1 MHPRRRTRAA
11 GTPAIATPTPRA
23 ATPTARVL
31 AATLV
36 ALLAVLA
43 GCGPGGASAHNP
55 RPAPAS
61 PTSTASASPTASP
74 SIATAPAGPTAPG
87 GSPNGPAGSLRGTGT
102 DAVALTFDD
111 GPDPVTTPK
120 LLALLRQY
128 HVHAT
133 FCVIGSRARDYP
145 DLIRAIVADG
155 HTLCNHS
162 WQHLQ
167 DLAKRPQSYQVWD
180 LTSTNQAIENAV
192 PGVQV
197 HFMRAPGGA
206 FTPGLCTLITDQHMK
221 PLFWDVDPRDWD
233 NPTFGTGP
241 RMVNQIITTVEK
253 QVHPGSVILSH
264 DRKEHPD
271 TVTAYQ
277 TLLPWLL
284 ARYQLVPL
292 Y

>member
-1 MHPRRRTRAA
+1 MLGAA
-11 GTPAIATPTPRA
+11 
-23 ATPTARVL
+23 
-31 AATLV
+31 LV
-36 ALLAVLA
+36 ALLLA
-43 GCGPGGASAHNP
+43 GCGPGGAHAAAPNP
-55 RPAPAS
+55 TPPAS
-61 PTSTASASPTASP
+61 RASASPTASP
-74 SIATAPAGPTAPG
+74 SPTIAVVPQGPTAPG
-87 GSPNGPAGSLRGTGT
+87 GSPDGPAHSLRKTGT

-155 HTLCNHS
+155 HTMCNHS
-162 WQHLQ
+162 WQHLL
-167 DLAKRPQSYQVWD
+167 DLARHPVDYQIRD
-180 LTSTNQAIENAV
+180 LAHTTQAIQNAV

-206 FTPGLCTLITDQHMK
+206 FTTGLCGLIGQQNMK
-221 PLFWDVDPRDWD
+221 PLYWSVDPRDWD
-233 NPTFGTGP
+233 HHAYGTGP
-241 RMVNQIITTVEK
+241 TMVNHIISAVEQ
-253 QVHPGSVILSH
+253 QVRPGGVILSH

>member
-1 MHPRRRTRAA
+1 MLPAHPRRAAPAGRRRALA
-11 GTPAIATPTPRA
+11 GL
-23 ATPTARVL
+23 L
-31 AATLV
+31 AAV
-36 ALLAVLA
+36 LLLA
-43 GCGPGGASAHNP
+43 GCGQHGRSAT
-55 RPAPAS
+55 PAPSPAAS
-61 PTSTASASPTASP
+61 SASPSASP
-74 SIATAPAGPTAPG
+74 SPSPVINVSPQGPTAPG
-87 GSPNGPAGSLRGTGT
+87 GSPDGPAHSLRKSGT

-133 FCVIGSRARDYP
+133 FCVVGSRARDYP

-155 HTLCNHS
+155 HTMCNHS

-167 DLAKRPQSYQVWD
+167 DLAKRPHDYQVWD
-180 LTSTNQAIENAV
+180 LASTNKAIQNAV

-197 HFMRAPGGA
+197 NFMRAPGGA
-206 FTPGLCTLITDQHMK
+206 FTAGLCQLIGEQQMK
-221 PLFWDVDPRDWD
+221 PLYWSVDPRDWD
-233 NPTFGTGP
+233 RATYGTGP
-241 RMVNQIITTVEK
+241 NMVNHIVAAVQAQT
-253 QVHPGSVILSH
+253 HPGAVILSH

-271 TVTAYQ
+271 TIPAYEI
-277 TLLPWLL
+277 LLPWLL

>member
-1 MHPRRRTRAA
+1 MSPRT
-11 GTPAIATPTPRA
+11 
-23 ATPTARVL
+23 L
-31 AATLV
+31 LV
-36 ALLAVLA
+36 AALLPALLLAG
-43 GCGPGGASAHNP
+43 GCGPGNRPAAAGPTP
-55 RPAPAS
+55 RPASPSTSAS
-61 PTSTASASPTASP
+61 AAASASPTAAPVP
-74 SIATAPAGPTAPG
+74 SGPTVPG
-87 GSPNGPAGSLRGTGT
+87 GNPKGPAHSLLSTGT

-128 HVHAT
+128 HVRAT

-167 DLAKRPQSYQVWD
+167 DLAKRPVSYQNWD
-180 LTSTNQAIENAV
+180 LSQTNLAIQHDV
-192 PGVQV
+192 PGVQI

-206 FTPGLCTLITDQHMK
+206 FTTGLCQLVTQQQMK
-221 PLFWDVDPRDWD
+221 PLYWSVDPRDWD
-233 NPTFGTGP
+233 HPTYGTGP
-241 RMVNQIITTVEK
+241 RMVDHIISAVQA
-253 QVHPGSVILSH
+253 QVHPGAVILSH

-271 TVTAYQ
+271 TITAYQ

>member
-1 MHPRRRTRAA
+1 MSPRTRHVAA
-11 GTPAIATPTPRA
+11 LL
-23 ATPTARVL
+23 V
-31 AATLV
+31 LV
-36 ALLAVLA
+36 ATLA
-43 GCGPGGASAHNP
+43 GCGKAEHHAGSTPKP
-55 RPAPAS
+55 VPAS
-61 PTSTASASPTASP
+61 PSAAGSASASA
-74 SIATAPAGPTAPG
+74 AAAPVAVTPDGPTAPG
-87 GSPNGPAGSLRGTGT
+87 GDPTGPAGSLLHTGSN
-102 DAVALTFDD
+102 AVALTFDD

-162 WQHLQ
+162 WQHLE
-167 DLAKRPQSYQVWD
+167 DLAKRTYSYQLWD
-180 LTSTNQAIENAV
+180 LTQTNQAIQNAV
-192 PGVQV
+192 PGIQI
-197 HFMRAPGGA
+197 HYMRAPGGA
-206 FTPGLCTLITDQHMK
+206 FTAGLCQLITQQHMK
-221 PLFWDVDPRDWD
+221 PLYWSVDPRDWD
-233 NPTFGTGP
+233 NPTFGKG
-241 RMVNQIITTVEK
+241 RGMVNHIVSTVQA
-253 QVHPGSVILSH
+253 QVRPGSVILSH

-284 ARYQLVPL
+284 QRYQLVPL

>member
-1 MHPRRRTRAA
+1 MSVPRRVPVRPHSRHRRAA
-11 GTPAIATPTPRA
+11 VA
-23 ATPTARVL
+23 ASA
-31 AATLV
+31 LV
-36 ALLAVLA
+36 ALLLA
-43 GCGPGGASAHNP
+43 GCGPGDPVAAPHPTPAAS
-55 RPAPAS
+55 
-61 PTSTASASPTASP
+61 SASPSP
-74 SIATAPAGPTAPG
+74 SPTPSPTIAVVPQGPTVPG
-87 GSPNGPAGSLRGTGT
+87 GSPDGPAHSLRKTGT
-102 DAVALTFDD
+102 DAVTLTFDD

-133 FCVIGSRARDYP
+133 FCVVGSRARDYP

-167 DLAKRPQSYQVWD
+167 DLAKRPHDYQVWD
-180 LTSTNQAIENAV
+180 VSQTNKAIQAAV
-192 PGVQV
+192 PGVQI

-206 FTPGLCTLITDQHMK
+206 FTAGLCTLVESQQMK
-221 PLFWDVDPRDWD
+221 PLYWSVDPRDWD
-233 NPTFGTGP
+233 HATYGTGP
-241 RMVNQIITTVEK
+241 KMVNHVISAVQQQT
-253 QVHPGSVILSH
+253 HPGAVILSH

-271 TVTAYQ
+271 TITAYQ